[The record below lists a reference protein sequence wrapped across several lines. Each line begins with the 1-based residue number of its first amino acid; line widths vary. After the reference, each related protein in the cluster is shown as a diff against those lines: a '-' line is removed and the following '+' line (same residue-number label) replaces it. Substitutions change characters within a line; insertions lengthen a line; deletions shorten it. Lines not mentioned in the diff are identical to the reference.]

1 MSNNLLD
8 VIDSKTRGQEN
19 LSEQIVLKRKSLVRD
34 IIINDLKS
42 FILQLEAEKKTDTKE
57 EIRVQRVY
65 RESQQASENK
75 CYRCNGAGLWAKDC
89 RFKNTEECFCYVCQ
103 TIK

>member
-1 MSNNLLD
+1 MSLET
-8 VIDSKTRGQEN
+8 I
-19 LSEQIVLKRKSLVRD
+19 
-34 IIINDLKS
+34 KS

-75 CYRCNGAGLWAKDC
+75 C
-89 RFKNTEECFCYVCQ
+89 
-103 TIK
+103 